1 MAVQLVTVPAL
12 DPNAYT
18 GPTRVMSGVARTGDV
33 TLDTMYG
40 ANGSVEF
47 ARWLYIGVT
56 GNVSYRKW
64 DGTDQT
70 LIGLAAGVWHPIYS
84 IRVNTALT
92 TATSL
97 VWGSQLTSKR
107 YLLN

>member
-1 MAVQLVTVPAL
+1 MAVQLQNVPAL

-18 GPTRVMSGVARTGDV
+18 GPTRVMAGVARTGDV

-40 ANGSVEF
+40 ANGTVEF
-47 ARWLYIGVT
+47 ARWLYVGVL

-70 LIGLAAGVWHPIYS
+70 LIGLASGVWHPIFS
-84 IRVNTALT
+84 IQVNTAGT
-92 TATSL
+92 TATNL
-97 VWGSQLTSKR
+97 VWGS
-107 YLLN
+107 

>member
-1 MAVQLVTVPAL
+1 MAVQLVIVPAL

-18 GPTRVMSGVARTGDV
+18 GPTRVMAGVARTGDV
-33 TLDTMYG
+33 TVNTMYG
-40 ANGSVEF
+40 ANNSVEF

-70 LIGLAAGVWHPIYS
+70 LIGLAAGVWHPIFS
-84 IRVNTALT
+84 IMVNSVGT

-97 VWGSQLTSKR
+97 VWGS
-107 YLLN
+107 